1 MLASFRVRNPSGAS
15 GSCTCCAMCNMH
27 MLCNVQ
33 HAHDAQLPGAPIC
46 PLLLTKAGSLRP
58 TPGDFRGHL
67 KYDYWHR
74 LRRAWMRWRT
84 VDSVASRCS
93 ARREG
98 VPWRVNIIRP
108 HGGVESQSGSPR
120 DRLETPMATESITE
134 LITREGRVV
143 RHCLGLIDTGL
154 RRCNA
159 CLESLQP
166 KQPGRITLYETK
178 VKPRGKLTLNDTR
191 WRLVRWRIRREN
203 SDGTVVWTNEKL
215 PLRGAAKRTLSKFQ
229 FHDTEP
235 QVREVIR
242 AAVGLIEWRGRV
254 LRTATNFVTGVEAHN
269 KFGIPSAIKH
279 INKAAGAAESGRR
292 RRESI
297 RAAAQQLA
305 AVRAAKGK

>member
-1 MLASFRVRNPSGAS
+1 
-15 GSCTCCAMCNMH
+15 
-27 MLCNVQ
+27 
-33 HAHDAQLPGAPIC
+33 
-46 PLLLTKAGSLRP
+46 
-58 TPGDFRGHL
+58 
-67 KYDYWHR
+67 
-74 LRRAWMRWRT
+74 
-84 VDSVASRCS
+84 
-93 ARREG
+93 
-98 VPWRVNIIRP
+98 
-108 HGGVESQSGSPR
+108 
-120 DRLETPMATESITE
+120 MATESITE

-143 RHCLGLIDTGL
+143 RHCIGLIDTGL

-166 KQPGRITLYETK
+166 KQPGRITLYETR

-242 AAVGLIEWRGRV
+242 SAVALIEWRGRV

-279 INKAAGAAESGRR
+279 INKAAEAAESGLR